1 MLNCSIIKLDTLNT
15 SLVFTIYGKNVELTY
30 YGSKLSGT
38 DGFAVDGR
46 NPFESEWGASN
57 DHYFTAKASYSS
69 VGDGNAM
76 EPLVSILNA
85 DGSFVNRFGY
95 VKHEM
100 VSGGEEMSALPC
112 AHSADR
118 TLIIEYYDDVA
129 DIALKQY
136 YTVFSDCDVIAVRQQ
151 LINNGKDCVS
161 VKRLFSLQLEIDG
174 TGYKC
179 VSFHGAWGR
188 ERFRKELTVSAGALE
203 LQSMTG
209 HSSAMTNPF
218 FMLEKRGVGAYAFNL
233 IYSGN
238 HKELIEAQAFTDNTR
253 VLTGL
258 SDYCLDWILK
268 GGESFE
274 SPQAVMLFADSERE
288 VTLQM
293 HEFAM
298 KHIVG
303 RAFADMERPVLL
315 NNWEGTYFNFNEKK
329 LLALAEKAVEI
340 GVELFV
346 LDDGWFGHRDDD
358 TSSLGDWYDNKRKL
372 NGGLGSLADKIR
384 AMGLKFG
391 IWVEPEMISEDSD
404 LFRAHPEY
412 AMAIPGREPIRR
424 RHQLMLD
431 LVNPEVQDYVI
442 KEISDVIERCGAYY
456 VKWDC
461 NRFMSDMY
469 SPTLENPGEYFHR
482 YELGLYR
489 IIKEIT
495 QRFPEVLFE
504 SCSSGGNRFDLGML
518 RYMPQAWCSDMTE
531 PGHRVSIQEGTLY
544 AYPQSAIGA
553 HVAAWSNTSFETKFN
568 VACIGAFGYELDVT
582 ACSEAELQV
591 MKAQIEYYKE
601 HRHLLQFGRY
611 FRLDSIFGDDGKSS
625 WIIVNDDKSEAIAF
639 LCATKELNNSK
650 PSKWSFTGLDD
661 DAMYSVEMRRQ
672 ANLKDDFVIS
682 GKANGSV
689 LNNGLISFRDLFRGE
704 ADRLP
709 CTGTL
714 ATRLIYFKKI

>member
-1 MLNCSIIKLDTLNT
+1 MLNGSVIKLDTLNT
-15 SLVFTIYGKNVELTY
+15 SLVFTIYDKNVELTY
-30 YGSKLSGT
+30 YGNRLSGT
-38 DGFAVDGR
+38 DGLAVDGI
-46 NPFESEWGASN
+46 NPFGCVWGASN
-57 DHYFTAKASYSS
+57 DHLFTARSPYSS

-76 EPLVSILNA
+76 EPLVSIINA
-85 DGSFVNRFGY
+85 DGSYVNIVCF
-95 VKHEM
+95 VKHEI
-100 VSGGEEMSALPC
+100 VSGGEEMSELPC
-112 AHSADR
+112 AHSAEK
-118 TLIIEYYDDVA
+118 TLVIEYCDEA
-129 DIALKQY
+129 ANIMLKQY

-151 LINNGKDCVS
+151 LVNNGANSVS
-161 VKRLFSLQLEIDG
+161 VKRLLSLQLELEG
-174 TGYKC
+174 SGYNC
-179 VSFHGAWGR
+179 VSFHGAWAR
-188 ERFRKELTVSAGALE
+188 ERYRKEMKINAGTFE

-238 HKELIEAQAFTDNTR
+238 HKEIVEAQAFTDNTR

-258 SDYCLDWILK
+258 SDYCFDWTLK
-268 GGESFE
+268 SGESFE
-274 SPQAVMLFADSERE
+274 SPQAVMLYAGNERE
-288 VTLQM
+288 VTSQM
-293 HEFAM
+293 HKFAM
-298 KHIVG
+298 KHIVSE
-303 RAFADMERPVLL
+303 AFADRERPVLL

-329 LLALAEKAVEI
+329 LLALAEKAVEM

-358 TSSLGDWYDNKRKL
+358 TSSLGDWYDNSRKL
-372 NGGLGSLADKIR
+372 NGGLAGLADKIR

-424 RHQLMLD
+424 RNQLMLD
-431 LVNPEVQDYVI
+431 LVNPEVQDFVI

-469 SPTLENPGEYFHR
+469 SPTLDNHGEYFHR

-495 QRFPEVLFE
+495 NRFPEALFE

-518 RYMPQAWCSDMTE
+518 RYMPQTWCSDMTE
-531 PGHRVSIQEGTLY
+531 PGHRVSIQEGTLI
-544 AYPQSAIGA
+544 AYPQSSIGA
-553 HVAAWSNTSFETKFN
+553 HVAAWPNASFETKFN

-582 ACSEAELQV
+582 NCSDKELQV
-591 MKAQIEYYKE
+591 MKTQIEYYKE
-601 HRHLLQFGRY
+601 HRRLLQFGRY
-611 FRLDSIFGDDGKSS
+611 YRLDSIFGEEGKSS
-625 WIIVNDDKSEAIAF
+625 WIIVSEDKSEAIAF
-639 LCATKELNNSK
+639 LCATKELWNSK
-650 PSKWSFTGLDD
+650 PSKWSFMGLDD
-661 DAMYSVEMRRQ
+661 DAVYSVEMRRQ
-672 ANLKDDFVIS
+672 ANLNDGFTIS

-689 LNNGLISFRDLFRGE
+689 LNNGLISFKDLFKGE
-704 ADRLP
+704 SDRLP
-709 CTGTL
+709 CAGTL
-714 ATRLIYFKKI
+714 ATRLIYFKKL